1 MVNMTLQLWIAKV
14 SYMKRTIL
22 KPLFLILLTGLVI
35 PLSANAVDFHDAK
48 VADISDRKYESAVI
62 ELLDSAERS
71 IVMSMYIMKP
81 STSPVALLV
90 KDLTEAL
97 QRGVKV
103 EIYLNTCF
111 QSGSDFKLGV
121 QLKALQKA
129 GAVLYLVSP
138 HRRLHDKLII
148 VDERFVVDGSVNWSV
163 SALKS
168 NYESAVIIDSPGLA
182 GEKLIRM
189 RNFRLEGE
197 KELDKRP
204 DRPVVKPELPD
215 ILNIPIVL
223 LEEKRFLSRMLTS
236 QDERSLTAYLL
247 LIAESARQ
255 GNDEFFLDMEDFAK
269 GLKMPVAWTD
279 TAKRRQ
285 VIRTLKKLSDRYR
298 LLKVDFKHSKDAWI
312 RLENLPGGV
321 FIVDSGF
328 FTPDYLAGISSS
340 GKAVLLIDALL
351 ETQGASMEDFSQA
364 GLCRRFHIK
373 PRQFRKG
380 LDELQ

>member
-1 MVNMTLQLWIAKV
+1 
-14 SYMKRTIL
+14 MKRTIL

-48 VADISDRKYESAVI
+48 AADISDRKYESAVI
-62 ELLDSAERS
+62 ELLDSAEQS

-111 QSGSDFKLGV
+111 QSDNDFKLGV

-197 KELDKRP
+197 EELDKRP

-215 ILNIPIVL
+215 ILNIPMAL

-255 GNDEFFLDMEDFAK
+255 GNDEFFLDLEDFAK
-269 GLKMPVAWTD
+269 GLKMPAAWTD

-312 RLENLPGGV
+312 RLESLPGGV

-351 ETQGASMEDFSQA
+351 ETQGAGMEDFSQA
-364 GLCRRFHIK
+364 DLCRRFHIK

-380 LDELQ
+380 LDELR